1 MKKLLQKISLVLFKL
16 LRTLL
21 SYVSENNKIK
31 FGKFIGI
38 ILKYASTKRRNIT
51 EENIR
56 RSNLGY
62 NNSQLSKI
70 ITESYQ
76 NLGITLVELL
86 TIDKY
91 DFSKAN
97 HKVKFSNI
105 KLIKEVKS
113 RGNGVILLSGHYG
126 NWELLAYAASI
137 LLKLPLHIVV
147 KYQMNPYTDVY
158 LRNLRIRGGNQL
170 IDMKKAGISLV
181 KLIKK
186 NEIIA
191 LLSDQRAGNN
201 EGIELP
207 FLGRQASAYKAPAVL
222 ALKFDTPIVVGFAVR
237 DENNNYNVDLV
248 ELKHNDLENNDEG
261 IAELTKRYLKLL
273 ESAIEDNPG
282 HWAWQHNRWKMN

>member
-1 MKKLLQKISLVLFKL
+1 MKKLSQQISLLLFKL
-16 LRTLL
+16 LRTVL
-21 SYVSENNKIK
+21 SYVPENRKIR
-31 FGKFIGI
+31 FGRIVGLL
-38 ILKYASTKRRNIT
+38 LKYASAKRRKVT
-51 EENIR
+51 EHNIR
-56 RSNLGY
+56 SSYLGY
-62 NNSQLSKI
+62 SDREVNKI
-70 ITESYQ
+70 VTESYQ

-91 DFSKAN
+91 DFSKTN
-97 HKVKFSNI
+97 PKVKFSNI
-105 KLIKEVKS
+105 ELIKEVKS
-113 RGNGVILLSGHYG
+113 RGKGVILLSGHYG
-126 NWELLAYAASI
+126 NWELLAYSASI
-137 LLKLPLHIVV
+137 LLGLPLHIVV

-158 LRNLRIRGGNQL
+158 LRNLRRRGGNQL

-191 LLSDQRAGNN
+191 LLSDQRAGKN
-201 EGIELP
+201 EGIILP

-237 DENNNYNVDLV
+237 DDNNNYKVDLV

-273 ESAIEDNPG
+273 ESAIEENPG
-282 HWAWQHNRWKMN
+282 HWAWQHNRWKLN

>member
-1 MKKLLQKISLVLFKL
+1 MKKLSQKISLLLFKL

-21 SYVSENNKIK
+21 SYVSENSKIK
-31 FGKFIGI
+31 FGRIVGI
-38 ILKYASTKRRNIT
+38 LLKYASSKRRRIT
-51 EENIR
+51 KNNIR
-56 RSNLGY
+56 NSNLGY
-62 NNSQLSKI
+62 NNTQISRI
-70 ITESYQ
+70 VTESYQ

-91 DFSKAN
+91 DFSKTN
-97 HKVKFSNI
+97 PKVDFSNI
-105 KLIKEVKS
+105 ELIREVKS
-113 RGNGVILLSGHYG
+113 RGKGVILLSGHFG
-126 NWELLAYAASI
+126 NWELLAYSASI
-137 LLKLPLHIVV
+137 LLDLPLHIVV

-158 LRNLRIRGGNQL
+158 LRNLRRRGGNQL

-191 LLSDQRAGNN
+191 LLSDQRAGKN

-237 DENNNYNVDLV
+237 DKNNNYNVDLV

-261 IAELTKRYLKLL
+261 IAELTKRYLKML
-273 ESAIEDNPG
+273 ELAIEDNPG